1 MYENEKTF
9 DVTKMVYTGNNR
21 IEFGDRSAILTGLRI
36 CAISGFQQTV
46 LRSKTDVERSKRTS
60 NLKIYLISRLLLKSA

>member
-36 CAISGFQQTV
+36 W
-46 LRSKTDVERSKRTS
+46 KVEYSLLS
-60 NLKIYLISRLLLKSA
+60 WMSFFLILSRIVALSCFLWGSFEYIL